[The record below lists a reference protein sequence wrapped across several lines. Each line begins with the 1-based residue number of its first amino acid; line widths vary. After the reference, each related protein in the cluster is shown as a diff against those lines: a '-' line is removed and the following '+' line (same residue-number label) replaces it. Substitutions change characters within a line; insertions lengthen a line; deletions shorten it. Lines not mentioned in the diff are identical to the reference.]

1 MKFQLFRAGLAFMLS
16 TSVQA
21 ITVTPPDKG
30 ISLDQQDSAQ
40 SKQPSSQ
47 LAPSSRGEL
56 LYLNHCL
63 ECHES
68 NVHIRNTQKA
78 ETINAI
84 RDEVTRWAKEI
95 KLKWT
100 LRDIE
105 DVADYLNTRY
115 YHYSE

>member
-1 MKFQLFRAGLAFMLS
+1 MKQQIYSIGLALILTNS
-16 TSVQA
+16 AHA
-21 ITVTPPDKG
+21 IAETTPDKE
-30 ISLDQQDSAQ
+30 ISLEQVPSQSDQPA
-40 SKQPSSQ
+40 SQ

-84 RDEVTRWAKEI
+84 RGEVTRWAKQIE
-95 KLKWT
+95 LKWT

-105 DVADYLNTRY
+105 DVVDYLNNRY